1 MPQTNFIQAINQ
13 AIAEEMERDPLTFLM
28 GEDVVLGA
36 FGATK
41 GLVDKFGAKR
51 VRNTP
56 ISEAGFVGAAVGA
69 AMAGTRPICE
79 VEFASFFY
87 CAFDQVCN
95 QAAKLRYM
103 SGGQATMPI
112 TFRAVFGA
120 MGGAAAQHSETVYA
134 QFLSVPGLKLV
145 VPSGPS
151 DMKGL
156 LKSAIRDNNPVI
168 VFEHGALGRLK
179 EDIPAGEHL
188 VPLGKAAVKRPGENV
203 TVVAIG
209 AMVPKAMSVAAKLE
223 NEKISVEVIDPRTL
237 VPLDEDAILASVEKT
252 NRIVIADEGHLRGGA
267 AADIAAIVADKGFDF
282 LDAPVRRVTSLTC
295 RYRSVRRWNRRRSRT
310 RPASRPRYVT
320 WSDDRPASKS
330 RNNPPVSVK
339 SRCPTGSRC
348 MKERFSVPQAAGR
361 TVNAGEPLYEVET
374 EKVLHQVEAPAS
386 GSLAMILFDEGA
398 TIECGVAVAVIAET
412 ARMSQR
418 SRART

>member
-1 MPQTNFIQAINQ
+1 MPQLNFIQAINS
-13 AIAEEMERDPLTFLM
+13 ALAEEMERDPLTFLM

-41 GLVDKFGAKR
+41 GLIDKFGAKR

-103 SGGQATMPI
+103 SGGQARLPI

-145 VPSGPS
+145 VPSGPA

-156 LKSAIRDNNPVI
+156 LKSAIRDDNPVI
-168 VFEHGALGRLK
+168 VFEHGGLGRLK
-179 EDIPAGEHL
+179 EEVPAGDHL
-188 VPLGKAAVKRPGENV
+188 VGLGKAAVKREGKDV
-203 TVVAIG
+203 TLVAIG
-209 AMVPKAMSVAAKLE
+209 AMVPKALKVADKLAKD
-223 NEKISVEVIDPRTL
+223 NVSVEVVDPRTL
-237 VPLDEDAILASVEKT
+237 VPLDEETILGSVAKT
-252 NRIVIADEGHLRGGA
+252 NRIVVADEGHLRGGA
-267 AADIAAIVADKGFDF
+267 AADIAAMVAEKGFDS
-282 LDAPVRRVTSLTC
+282 LDAPVKRVASLDVPIPF
-295 RYRSVRRWNRRRSRT
+295 S
-310 RPASRPRYVT
+310 
-320 WSDDRPASKS
+320 
-330 RNNPPVSVK
+330 PPL
-339 SRCPTGSRC
+339 
-348 MKERFSVPQAAGR
+348 ERA
-361 TVNAGEPLYEVET
+361 
-374 EKVLHQVEAPAS
+374 
-386 GSLAMILFDEGA
+386 
-398 TIECGVAVAVIAET
+398 AVADE
-412 ARMSQR
+412 ARIE
-418 SRART
+418 RAIRELLGN

>member
-1 MPQTNFIQAINQ
+1 MPQISFIQAINQ

-41 GLVDKFGAKR
+41 GLIDKFGAKR

-87 CAFDQVCN
+87 CAFDQICN

-112 TFRAVFGA
+112 TFRAVYGA

-145 VPSGPS
+145 VPSGAS

-168 VFEHGALGRLK
+168 VFEHGALGWSR
-179 EDIPAGEHL
+179 EDVPAGEHL
-188 VPLGKAAVKRPGENV
+188 VPLGKAAVKRSGDNV

-209 AMVPKAMSVAAKLE
+209 AMVAKAIE
-223 NEKISVEVIDPRTL
+223 R
-237 VPLDEDAILASVEKT
+237 
-252 NRIVIADEGHLRGGA
+252 RGEA
-267 AADIAAIVADKGFDF
+267 
-282 LDAPVRRVTSLTC
+282 R
-295 RYRSVRRWNRRRSRT
+295 
-310 RPASRPRYVT
+310 
-320 WSDDRPASKS
+320 
-330 RNNPPVSVK
+330 
-339 SRCPTGSRC
+339 
-348 MKERFSVPQAAGR
+348 AGK
-361 TVNAGEPLYEVET
+361 NLG
-374 EKVLHQVEAPAS
+374 
-386 GSLAMILFDEGA
+386 
-398 TIECGVAVAVIAET
+398 
-412 ARMSQR
+412 
-418 SRART
+418 

>member
-1 MPQTNFIQAINQ
+1 MPQINFIQAINQ
-13 AIAEEMERDPLTFLM
+13 ALAEEMERDPLTFLM
-28 GEDVVLGA
+28 GEDVVLSA

-41 GLVDKFGAKR
+41 GLIDKFGAKR

-156 LKSAIRDNNPVI
+156 LKTAIRDNNPVI
-168 VFEHGALGRLK
+168 VFERRRDGRMRRRGRGDRRGRRGYRGGRGALWRGGVSSGI
-179 EDIPAGEHL
+179 DAGAEASRG
-188 VPLGKAAVKRPGENV
+188 VASSCA
-203 TVVAIG
+203 AIG
-209 AMVPKAMSVAAKLE
+209 GGLTTLGESNRAETGGRTRRQSRQNKWYGTRRPDHARGCRTRLE
-223 NEKISVEVIDPRTL
+223 VRRARRRRGRPHRVSRRAQSDRRA
-237 VPLDEDAILASVEKT
+237 DASES
-252 NRIVIADEGHLRGGA
+252 ADER
-267 AADIAAIVADKGFDF
+267 ADN
-282 LDAPVRRVTSLTC
+282 
-295 RYRSVRRWNRRRSRT
+295 YYN
-310 RPASRPRYVT
+310 
-320 WSDDRPASKS
+320 
-330 RNNPPVSVK
+330 
-339 SRCPTGSRC
+339 
-348 MKERFSVPQAAGR
+348 
-361 TVNAGEPLYEVET
+361 
-374 EKVLHQVEAPAS
+374 
-386 GSLAMILFDEGA
+386 
-398 TIECGVAVAVIAET
+398 
-412 ARMSQR
+412 
-418 SRART
+418 